1 MTDAFEPKK
10 IIVTG
15 GAGFIGSNFVH
26 WVVDNQP
33 DVQVTVLDKLTY
45 AGNKANL
52 AGIPEDRLT
61 FVEGDICDTELVD
74 GLFANADAVV
84 HFAAE
89 SHNDNSIANPAPFLQ
104 TNVEGTYTL
113 LEAAR
118 KHGVRFHHISTDEV
132 YGDLAL
138 DDSTKFTEETPYR
151 PSSPYSSTKAA
162 SDLLVRAWFRT
173 YGMPMTIS
181 NCSNN
186 YGPYQHIEK
195 FIPRQITNILSGMK
209 PKLYG
214 DGLNVRDWIHAQ
226 DHSSAVWTILTK
238 GRLGETYLIGADGE
252 KNNIDVLRAIL
263 VAMGRDADDFEWV
276 RDRPGHDRRYAI
288 DATKLKRELGWQP
301 EHTDFEAGLRETIAW
316 YDQNRDWWEGTKS
329 ATEEKY
335 AKLGQ

>member
-1 MTDAFEPKK
+1 MCIRD
-10 IIVTG
+10 
-15 GAGFIGSNFVH
+15 S
-26 WVVDNQP
+26 
-33 DVQVTVLDKLTY
+33 
-45 AGNKANL
+45 
-52 AGIPEDRLT
+52 
-61 FVEGDICDTELVD
+61 
-74 GLFANADAVV
+74 
-84 HFAAE
+84 
-89 SHNDNSIANPAPFLQ
+89 DNSIANPAPFLQ

-138 DDSTKFTEETPYR
+138 DDPAKFTEETPYH

-173 YGMPMTIS
+173 YGVPVTIS

-195 FIPRQITNILSGMK
+195 FIPRQITNILSGME

-252 KNNIDVLRAIL
+252 KRCV
-263 VAMGRDADDFEWV
+263 
-276 RDRPGHDRRYAI
+276 
-288 DATKLKRELGWQP
+288 
-301 EHTDFEAGLRETIAW
+301 
-316 YDQNRDWWEGTKS
+316 
-329 ATEEKY
+329 
-335 AKLGQ
+335 